1 VPVLTEAQ
9 KDQFRSD
16 GYLVVKNAVD
26 PTTLASLQETF
37 NTWVEESREYTRGSD
52 E

>member
-26 PTTLASLQETF
+26 PTTLASIRQK
-37 NTWVEESREYTRGSD
+37 SRGSD